1 MLNFSEKF
9 LDVPVEDGKLK
20 ILEESTLYAPHA
32 YNPPQPWRVV
42 VVKSPE
48 RVRELVKFHRIKSP
62 VIFLFF
68 VNKGVA
74 TVNSM
79 ANLASG
85 CAQAV
90 NLAVQ
95 ASALNLACF
104 IDIDPPKDF
113 VDKAFE
119 MAKISKTEYDLSAI
133 GFVGYPAEE
142 EKKVFFEVE
151 RRG

>member
-20 ILEESTLYAPHA
+20 ILEESTLYAPHG

-48 RVRELVKFHRIKSP
+48 RVRELAKFHRIKSP
-62 VIFLFF
+62 LIFLFF
-68 VNKGVA
+68 VNKV
-74 TVNSM
+74 VEDVCM
-79 ANLASG
+79 RNLASG

-119 MAKISKTEYDLSAI
+119 IAKISKTEYELSAV

-142 EKKVFFEVE
+142 ENKVFFEVE

>member
-1 MLNFSEKF
+1 MINFSEKF

-20 ILEESTLYAPHA
+20 ILEESTLYVPHG

-68 VNKGVA
+68 VEKWVS
-74 TVNSM
+74 TDKCM
-79 ANLASG
+79 TTLASG

-119 MAKISKTEYDLSAI
+119 MAKISKIEYDLSAV
-133 GFVGYPAEE
+133 GFVGYPAKE

>member
-1 MLNFSEKF
+1 MINFSEKF

-20 ILEESTLYAPHA
+20 ILEESTLYAPHG

-68 VNKGVA
+68 VNKEGA
-74 TVNSM
+74 TVCLR
-79 ANLASG
+79 NLASG

-119 MAKISKTEYDLSAI
+119 MAKISKTEYDLSAV
-133 GFVGYPAEE
+133 GFVGYSAKE
-142 EKKVFFEVE
+142 EKEVFFEVE

>member
-68 VNKGVA
+68 VNRGVA

-79 ANLASG
+79 VNLASG

-119 MAKISKTEYDLSAI
+119 MAKISKTEYDLSAV
-133 GFVGYPAEE
+133 GFVGYPAKE

>member
-20 ILEESTLYAPHA
+20 ILEESTLYAP
-32 YNPPQPWRVV
+32 YPLTSPQPWMVV

-68 VNKGVA
+68 VDRGVE
-74 TVNSM
+74 TVCMRS
-79 ANLASG
+79 LASG

-119 MAKISKTEYDLSAI
+119 IAKISKTEYDLSAV
-133 GFVGYPAEE
+133 GFVGYPAKEE
-142 EKKVFFEVE
+142 REVFFEVD

>member
-42 VVKSPE
+42 VKSPE
-48 RVRELVKFHRIKSP
+48 RVRELVKSHRIKSP

-68 VNKGVA
+68 VNRGVA
-74 TVNSM
+74 TLNRM
-79 ANLASG
+79 TNLASG

-119 MAKISKTEYDLSAI
+119 MAKISKTEYDLSAV
-133 GFVGYPAEE
+133 GFVGYPAKE

-151 RRG
+151 IRG

>member
-20 ILEESTLYAPHA
+20 ILEESTLYAPHG

-42 VVKSPE
+42 VVKSPG

-68 VNKGVA
+68 VNKEAA
-74 TVNSM
+74 TVCM
-79 ANLASG
+79 RNLASG

-119 MAKISKTEYDLSAI
+119 MAKISKTEYDLSAV
-133 GFVGYPAEE
+133 GFVGYPAKEE
-142 EKKVFFEVE
+142 REVFFEVE

>member
-42 VVKSPE
+42 VKSPE

-68 VNKGVA
+68 VNRGVA
-74 TVNSM
+74 TLNRMV
-79 ANLASG
+79 NLASG

-119 MAKISKTEYDLSAI
+119 MAEISKTEYDLSAV
-133 GFVGYPAEE
+133 GFVGYPAKE

>member
-20 ILEESTLYAPHA
+20 ILEESTLYAP
-32 YNPPQPWRVV
+32 YPLKSPQPWQVV

-68 VNKGVA
+68 VNRDFE
-74 TVNSM
+74 TVCLT
-79 ANLASG
+79 NLASG

-119 MAKISKTEYDLSAI
+119 IAKISKTEYDLSAV
-133 GFVGYPAEE
+133 GFVGYPAKEE
-142 EKKVFFEVE
+142 REVFFEVE

>member
-1 MLNFSEKF
+1 MFNFSEKF

-20 ILEESTLYAPHA
+20 ILEESTLYAP
-32 YNPPQPWRVV
+32 YSINSPQPWRVV

-68 VNKGVA
+68 VNKEFE
-74 TVNSM
+74 TVCLR
-79 ANLASG
+79 NLASG

-119 MAKISKTEYDLSAI
+119 MAKISKTEYDLSAV
-133 GFVGYPAEE
+133 GFVGYPA
-142 EKKVFFEVE
+142 KKEMEVFFEVE